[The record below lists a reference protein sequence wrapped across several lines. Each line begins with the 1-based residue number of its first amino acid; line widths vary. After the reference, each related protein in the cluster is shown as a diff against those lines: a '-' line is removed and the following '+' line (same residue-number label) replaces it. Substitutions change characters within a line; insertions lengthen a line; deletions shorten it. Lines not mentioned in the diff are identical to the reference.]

1 MSTSQQRY
9 SWEFRVAS
17 DLSIGWQRVMVVSI
31 IRSVIDVTLHRALLA
46 LRWVTGIPPQYVTSQ
61 LGQLSL
67 ASLRGPKL
75 ITSSAGVTSGNVTS
89 AKWQVMLCYSIWHVS
104 CHSSEAGCKL
114 LYCVT
119 TLCVYCALPSVLW
132 RCWLGGRKG
141 IRPVKNWVVG
151 CWHGYLSGA
160 RCRLA
165 YGPADATAT
174 NCLLLH

>member
-1 MSTSQQRY
+1 MCNILCYYEKFSMSTSQQHY

-17 DLSIGWQRVMVVSI
+17 DLSIGWQRVMVVSV

-114 LYCVT
+114 LYC
-119 TLCVYCALPSVLW
+119 LILYVYIVPCHQCFDA
-132 RCWLGGRKG
+132 
-141 IRPVKNWVVG
+141 VG
-151 CWHGYLSGA
+151 WAAERASG
-160 RCRLA
+160 L
-165 YGPADATAT
+165 
-174 NCLLLH
+174 